1 MMVSIT
7 NGLQTVVVS
16 AGAYREIYLPQG
28 WQLTKA
34 EEPKES
40 QNLPEPPDQPGGV
53 VSPPEAPESDQADSS
68 ESTEDDDDQEEEAG
82 QDLPDEDILFRPL
95 GELSLDELKKVA
107 ELRKVDIEGLRTK
120 KEVRT
125 AIRNAQ

>member
-1 MMVSIT
+1 MMVVIT

-28 WQLTKA
+28 WQLQEKA
-34 EEPKES
+34 PES
-40 QNLPEPPDQPGGV
+40 KTAPEPPELPDKV
-53 VSPPEAPESDQADSS
+53 VSPLEEPESDQADSR
-68 ESTEDDDDQEEEAG
+68 ESTEDEYDQDEEAG
-82 QDLPDEDILFRPL
+82 HDLPDDDLLFRPL

-125 AIRNAQ
+125 AIRAAQ

>member
-1 MMVSIT
+1 MMVVIT

-28 WQLTKA
+28 WQLQEKA
-34 EEPKES
+34 PES
-40 QNLPEPPDQPGGV
+40 KTAPEPPELPDKV
-53 VSPPEAPESDQADSS
+53 VSPLEEPESDQADSR
-68 ESTEDDDDQEEEAG
+68 ESTEDEDDQDEEAG
-82 QDLPDEDILFRPL
+82 HDLPDDDLLFRPL

-125 AIRNAQ
+125 AIRAAQ